1 MAARTLAVLAIAAA
15 AQTQPAPFPWDG
27 AAARGVLIYAVG
39 PKYLSTAKQLVD
51 SIRANDHTL
60 PILVAYASGD
70 IHTSGDLHTRLVR
83 VPNPANEGRTERD
96 RAGASHRAMDGLRRG
111 SFDALGRSPF
121 RTTLYVDADALACRS
136 LESIFATVEANRSQW
151 AFCEKNNHFHKKRDG
166 SLYHA
171 PRDEK
176 HAIALFK
183 DFDLEMPE
191 LTSPF
196 ANAGFLVCRPFDAE
210 VQALLRTWRRV
221 YDYGYA
227 KKVSVDQPALW
238 VAQRNTPGLRIQV
251 LDVTASCRV
260 HDSFSQCGRFSARPT
275 NFVTEHTRRA
285 RDCVLIHGHKL
296 SASPRRGTSEV
307 SYALA
312 VASSSS
318 EK

>member
-1 MAARTLAVLAIAAA
+1 MAPRRTRALAVLAIAAA
-15 AQTQPAPFPWDG
+15 AQTQPVPFPWDG
-27 AAARGVLIYAVG
+27 ATARGVLIYAVG

-51 SIRANDHTL
+51 SIRANDEAL
-60 PILVAYASGD
+60 PILVVYASGLAKKFSFD
-70 IHTSGDLHTRLVR
+70 TSGPHTRLVS

-96 RAGASHRAMDGLRRG
+96 RAGASHRAMGGLRRG
-111 SFDALGRSPF
+111 RFDALGRSPF

-136 LESIFATVEANRSQW
+136 LASIFATVEANQSQW

-183 DFDLEMPE
+183 DFDLKMPE

-196 ANAGFLVCRPFDAE
+196 ANAGFLVYRPFDAE

-227 KKVSVDQPALW
+227 KKVSADQPALW

-260 HDSFSQCGRFSARPT
+260 HDSFSQCGRFSARPA

-285 RDCVLIHGHKL
+285 RDCVLIHGHNL
-296 SASPRRGTSEV
+296 SAAPRRGTS
-307 SYALA
+307 
-312 VASSSS
+312 
-318 EK
+318 